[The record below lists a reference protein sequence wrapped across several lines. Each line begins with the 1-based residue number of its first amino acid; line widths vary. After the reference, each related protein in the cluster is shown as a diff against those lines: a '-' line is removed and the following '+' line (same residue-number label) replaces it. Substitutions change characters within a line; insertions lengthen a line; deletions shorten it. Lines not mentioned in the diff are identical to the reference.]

1 LPQRSQVLL
10 EPRKSPVQA
19 RSAASVDAILEATLQ
34 VLLSA
39 GKERL
44 TTTRV
49 ALRAGVSVGTLYQY
63 FPNKSALLQAALR
76 RHLAEVTD
84 AVELVCKEQKGRTLR
99 QMVTALIT
107 AFLQAKMR
115 DGKASVALYS
125 VSSDVDGAK
134 IAQQMGT
141 RFNKAIVRMLTTT
154 SEPLTTDPQLVAS
167 MLQGAMVGVSRRMLE
182 SGAPEQELDTL
193 RRELIFV
200 ACAYLDA
207 CSARLSVP
215 VAGAIGDADEEL
227 SSERRAVS
235 AIARSVAQERRN
247 GQHR

>member
-1 LPQRSQVLL
+1 MPQRSPALL

-19 RSAASVDAILEATLQ
+19 RSAASVDAILEATIQ
-34 VLLSA
+34 VLLQI

-107 AFLQAKMR
+107 AFLQAKIR
-115 DGKASVALYS
+115 DAKTSVALYS
-125 VSSDVDGAK
+125 VSSDVDAAK
-134 IAQQMGT
+134 IVQQMGA
-141 RFNKAIVRMLTTT
+141 RSNKAIVRMLE
-154 SEPLTTDPQLVAS
+154 SASNPLITDPQLVAS
-167 MLQGAMVGVSRRMLE
+167 MLQGAMFGVSRRMLE
-182 SGAPEQELDTL
+182 SGAPEKQFDTL
-193 RRELIFV
+193 RRELISMI
-200 ACAYLDA
+200 CAYLDA
-207 CSARLSVP
+207 RSASGSRV
-215 VAGAIGDADEEL
+215 G
-227 SSERRAVS
+227 
-235 AIARSVAQERRN
+235 
-247 GQHR
+247 